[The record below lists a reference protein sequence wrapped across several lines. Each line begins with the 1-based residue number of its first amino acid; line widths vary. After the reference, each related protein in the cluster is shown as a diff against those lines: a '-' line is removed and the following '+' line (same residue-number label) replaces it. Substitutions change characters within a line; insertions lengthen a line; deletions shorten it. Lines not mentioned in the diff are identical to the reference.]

1 VNVLRLDRTRLTH
14 PRAAQLAS
22 FAHTVDSIGLDL
34 AAGTPRTS
42 TSEECMN
49 AIINVELKKLERETL
64 RSKEPVR

>member
-1 VNVLRLDRTRLTH
+1 MNALLDGTKLSH

-22 FAHTVDSIGLDL
+22 FAHIVDSIGLDL

-42 TSEECMN
+42 TSEECMK